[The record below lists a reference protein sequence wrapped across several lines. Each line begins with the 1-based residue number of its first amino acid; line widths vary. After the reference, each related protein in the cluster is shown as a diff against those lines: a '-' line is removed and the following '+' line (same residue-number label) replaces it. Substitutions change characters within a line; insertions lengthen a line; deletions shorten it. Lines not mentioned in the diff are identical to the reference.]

1 MNTVSFVS
9 QILMQV
15 QLRLLATSDGL
26 TREQTLWRSAPH
38 ANNIGF
44 ILWHMA
50 RNEDDLTSHLCG
62 NSRLYGWQRAG
73 TKDSTSLWTLPT
85 PGDRMGLRAL
95 SIPPLHILVG
105 YLKAAHQQT
114 HEFLSTLTPTLL
126 TSHLTRRNRSE
137 RLPCC

>member
-62 NSRLYGWQRAG
+62 KQSSLWVAEGC

-85 PGDRMGLRAL
+85 PATGWDFVPCL
-95 SIPPLHILVG
+95 SRRC
-105 YLKAAHQQT
+105 
-114 HEFLSTLTPTLL
+114 
-126 TSHLTRRNRSE
+126 TSW
-137 RLPCC
+137 